1 MSDIVL
7 TDPLQQEIAEEF
19 SFFGDWSE
27 RYQYL
32 IDLGRKLPAFPDE
45 WRVEA
50 NRLHGCQSMVWVVA
64 EGNADRLVFHAISD
78 SSIVSGLVALTLRVY
93 SGRSAAEILATEPVF
108 IEAIGLGKHLS
119 ATRANGLAALIARIK
134 DTAAGFI

>member
-1 MSDIVL
+1 MSDIEL
-7 TDPLQQEIAEEF
+7 TDPIQQEIAEEF

-32 IDLGRKLPAFPDE
+32 IDLGRKLPPFPE
-45 WRVEA
+45 AWRTEA
-50 NRLHGCQSMVWVVA
+50 NRLHGCQSMVWVVS
-64 EGNADRLVFHAISD
+64 EGDADRLVFHAISD

-93 SGRSAAEILATEPVF
+93 SGRSAAEILATEPQF

-119 ATRANGLAALIARIK
+119 VTRANGLAALIAKIK
-134 DTAAGFI
+134 DTAAQA